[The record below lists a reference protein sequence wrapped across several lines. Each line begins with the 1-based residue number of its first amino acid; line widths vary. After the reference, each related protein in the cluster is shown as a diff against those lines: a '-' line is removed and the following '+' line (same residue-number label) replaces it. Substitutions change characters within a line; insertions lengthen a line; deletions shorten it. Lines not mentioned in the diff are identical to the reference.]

1 MAGRAASNVIT
12 RYAGIQVQTSAMGL
26 QIPLGW
32 GQFRVNCNML
42 DYLDFKSK
50 PQNGGKGGGKGGSP
64 VTGYSYSATI
74 ILGLCEGPIDAINIV
89 YVDGKTYSNGS
100 KTALQQA
107 GLTMQAGAIG
117 QAPWSYLTSNHPG
130 HALGY
135 SGIAIVYAA
144 NYALDSGATPPNH
157 SFEVTRTTGF
167 GLVTTATGKDVDPSL
182 VIADFFENPRTGVPL
197 WPQTGLLG
205 DLTHYQDYCLAAGLV
220 LSPVIDQERSASDF
234 LKEVLLATN
243 STSVWS
249 EGVLKLIPYGDTALS
264 GNGKTYTPP
273 SAPIYAL
280 NDDDFIV
287 DNPGDPPLQVDIE
300 DQSDAYN
307 VVQLE
312 YLDRTNQ
319 YNMAIA
325 LASDAANI
333 AQYGARR
340 QDPTTVHVIADPS
353 VAAICAQLYLQRTL
367 YISAQYKFK
376 LGWMFA
382 LLEPGDIVELTDVGL
397 GLVDYPVRITQ
408 IDQDEKYGLSFTC
421 EDYPVGIA
429 HTPLYEMQ
437 AGDGYVANQNVDPGG
452 VEANLLLW
460 SGDQT
465 NAAWTKAGATVAG
478 AAASDAYGLTT
489 ACALIPSATA
499 GVHAVAQTVSVFESL
514 SYTFAVCL
522 QAGAH
527 KVVQVSLSDGAGDSV
542 QIAVDLSAGD
552 ITGPASASGAAILIA
567 SAFSATLVSGIWQV
581 VLTAAFPTAIALTA
595 QVAACD
601 DSGNLS
607 WTGDASHA
615 INISQA
621 QLRQGI
627 AIGAYAQT
635 GAAVAGPYLFNPP
648 SVLAQQGEIWA
659 AVAGG
664 PNWGGAVVWA
674 SVDGDSYQQVGTVE
688 GPARFGVLTAD
699 FPVHADPDATNTLA
713 VDLGASQGVLT
724 GASSSAADNGATL
737 CLVDGELIAYQA
749 AGLTNPSRYAL
760 GTYIRRGYLNTPV
773 ADHPAGAPFVRLDS
787 ATFQFPY
794 LAANVGQTI
803 WVKFQSF
810 NPFGKAEVSLADCIA
825 YPIVPVPAA
834 GAAPGSAWTAS
845 AVTLANAGVSI
856 PALQIAGH
864 SDNASATAVIFYYRV
879 TGTSAWI
886 SAGQHPVNTTIF
898 NITSVIAGADYDAGV
913 AYLVNGVI
921 TAIATIATA
930 VAVGVPSTGV
940 ADGTILFSTSTTGAF
955 SYTVPSSYALAH
967 VEIVLTGA
975 DGTNRYTHP
984 EGMETLFQSG
994 GSGGV
999 ATYASLAVTAGST
1012 TISGILVGP
1021 SDGNAT
1027 VTSPAMTASAGANA
1041 TLGVTGAGG
1050 SASGGTINAAG
1061 VTGGATD
1068 PESSASIVII
1078 ART

>member
-1 MAGRAASNVIT
+1 MAGRSASNVIT

-50 PQNGGKGGGKGGSP
+50 AQTAKGGGKGGAP

-89 YVDGKTYSNGS
+89 YVDGKTYSNGA

-107 GLTMQAGAIG
+107 GLGMSSGAIG
-117 QAPWSYLTSNHPG
+117 QAPWSYLTSNHPA
-130 HALGY
+130 HAIGY

-157 SFEVTRTTGF
+157 SFEVARTTGF
-167 GLVTTATGKDVDPSL
+167 GAVTTTTGKDVDPSL
-182 VIADFFENPRTGVPL
+182 VVADFFQNPRSGVPL
-197 WPQTGLLG
+197 WPASGLLG
-205 DLTHYQDYCLAAGLV
+205 DLTAYQDYCLAAGLV
-220 LSPVIDQERSASDF
+220 LSPIIDQERSASDF
-234 LKEVLLATN
+234 LKEVLLGTN
-243 STSVWS
+243 STCLWS
-249 EGVLKLIPYGDTALS
+249 EGVLKLIPYGDTALT

-287 DNPGDPPLQVDIE
+287 DNPGDPPLTVDIE

-340 QDPTTVHVIADPS
+340 QDPTTVHVICDPS

-367 YISAQYKFK
+367 YVRAQYKFK

-382 LLEPGDIVELTDVGL
+382 LLEPGDIVELTDLGL
-397 GLVDYPVRITQ
+397 GLVDYPVRVTQ

-429 HTPLYEMQ
+429 HTPLYDSQ
-437 AGDGYVANQNVDPGG
+437 AGDGFVANQNIDPGG
-452 VEANLLLW
+452 PEANLLVW

-465 NAAWTKAGATVAG
+465 NAVWTTTNATVAG
-478 AAASDAYGLTT
+478 AVASDAYGLTT
-489 ACALIPSATA
+489 ACALIPSATS
-499 GVHAVAQTVSVFESL
+499 GDHAVAQTVSVFEGL
-514 SYTFAVCL
+514 SYSFAVCL
-522 QAGAH
+522 QASAH
-527 KVVQVSLSDGAGDSV
+527 KIVQVSLGDGAGNSV
-542 QIAVDLSAGD
+542 QITVDLSAGA
-552 ITGPASASGAAILIA
+552 ITVPASANGNAILIG
-567 SAFSATLVSGIWQV
+567 SALNATLVAGIWQV
-581 VLTAAFPTAIALTA
+581 VLTAAFGTATTLTA
-595 QVAACD
+595 QVNACD
-601 DSGNLS
+601 DSGALA

-615 INISQA
+615 LNVSQA

-627 AIGAYAQT
+627 AIGTYAQT
-635 GAAVAGPYLFNPP
+635 TTAAAGPYLFNPP
-648 SVLAQQGEIWA
+648 SVLAQQGEVWA

-664 PNWGGAVVWA
+664 PNWGGATVWV
-674 SVDGDSYQQVGTVE
+674 SVDGDSYLQVGTVD
-688 GPARFGVLTAD
+688 GPARFGVVTAD
-699 FPVHADPDATNTLA
+699 FPIHADPDTTNTLS
-713 VDLGASQGVLT
+713 VDLGASEGVLT

-737 CLVDGELIAYQA
+737 CLVDSELITYQA
-749 AGLTNPSRYAL
+749 AALTNPSRYGL
-760 GTYIRRGYLNTPV
+760 GTYIRRGYLNTPI

-787 ATFQFPY
+787 SVFQFPY

-810 NPFGKAEVSLADCIA
+810 NPFAQAEVSLADCIA
-825 YPIVPVPAA
+825 YPVVPFPAA

-845 AVTLANAGVSI
+845 AITLANAGVST
-856 PALQIAGH
+856 PALQIAGA
-864 SDNASATAVIFYYRV
+864 SDNPSATAVIFYYRI
-879 TGTSAWI
+879 TGTSPWI
-886 SAGQHPVNTTIF
+886 SAGQHPINTTVF
-898 NITSVIAGADYDAGV
+898 NITSVAASSDYDVGV
-913 AYLVNGVI
+913 AYLVGGVI
-921 TAIATIATA
+921 TAIGAIATGI
-930 VAVGVPSTGV
+930 AVGAPSTGV
-940 ADGTILFSTSTTGAF
+940 ADGTILYSSSTRGAF
-955 SYTVPSSYALAH
+955 TYTVPAGYPLAH
-967 VEIVLTGA
+967 LEIVLTGA
-975 DGTNRYTHP
+975 DGDNRYTHA
-984 EGMETLFQSG
+984 EGMEQLAQSG
-994 GSGGV
+994 GAGGV
-999 ATYASLAVTAGST
+999 ATYTGLAVTPGST
-1012 TISGILVGP
+1012 TIAGTLVGP
-1021 SDGNAT
+1021 GDGNAV
-1027 VTSPAMTASAGANA
+1027 VTSPALTASAGANA
-1041 TLGVTGAGG
+1041 TLGAPGAGG
-1050 SASGGTINAAG
+1050 TATGGTTNTTGA
-1061 VTGGATD
+1061 TGGAMD
-1068 PESSASIVII
+1068 PERSASIVII